1 MEARYQSRGPRNCF
15 AKQNKPLRKTL
26 LFLGGTLFVALS
38 VAVVSFSSRQRRSF
52 DVRQWASGSP
62 ETPASLKLELT
73 SPNPREWEVV
83 DVDVLLDTGSREVGG
98 VKLIIKYDRAVTDFF
113 GVTPGGQISQSP
125 PFLPQVLRDTSNWD
139 ISQLYFDQA
148 FSLEEKSYYRNP
160 GPGQPGIVAR
170 LQFMLNR
177 SGPATISFKF
187 NREPRF
193 GLDSSGDTDVIA
205 VVNGRAVD
213 ILGQAQDL
221 NFTILPHGPTPPP
234 PASAPSAPP
243 EPEEKVST
251 SSSAPNEASP
261 SAQSPPAP

>member
-1 MEARYQSRGPRNCF
+1 MEASHQFRGTQNCF
-15 AKQNKPLRKTL
+15 AKQNKPPRKTL

-38 VAVVSFSSRQRRSF
+38 VAVVSLPRKRQSF
-52 DVRQWASGSP
+52 DVRQQATEGLSS
-62 ETPASLKLELT
+62 ETPASLKLQPLSS
-73 SPNPREWEVV
+73 SPDDNGWVY
-83 DVDVLLDTGSREVGG
+83 VDVLLDTGGREVGG
-98 VKLIIKYDRAVTDFF
+98 VKLIIKSDREVMELY

-125 PFLPQVLRDTSNWD
+125 PFLPQLLRDSSRDREVATVN
-139 ISQLYFDQA
+139 FDQGL
-148 FSLEEKSYYRNP
+148 SLEEKKFYRNSSP
-160 GPGQPGIVAR
+160 SQPGVVAR
-170 LQFMLNR
+170 LKFLVLR
-177 SGPATISFKF
+177 LGPATISFKF

-234 PASAPSAPP
+234 PASAPLAPP
-243 EPEEKVST
+243 ELEEKVST

-261 SAQSPPAP
+261 SAQ